1 MKVLVT
7 GSAGHLGEALVRVLQ
22 AQRGIEVVGL
32 DIKHSP
38 FTTAVGSITDA
49 RFVDDYMRNVEVV
62 YHTAT
67 LHKPHIE
74 THSKQA
80 FIDTNISGTL
90 VLLEAATTRGVGR
103 FVLTSTTSVFG
114 DAMRPAAG
122 EPAAWVTEQTQ
133 PRPKNIYGVTK
144 LTAEALCHLFHRE
157 KGLNCLVLRTARF
170 FPEEDDD
177 RLRRTQFS
185 DANLKANEFLYRRVD
200 IEDVVKAH
208 LRAAERA
215 SELGFGRYIIS
226 ATTPFHP
233 HDMALLNTNAPQ
245 VVEQRVPSFVP
256 VYHERG
262 WRMFEQIDRV
272 YVNESARRHLG
283 WTPAYGFST
292 VLARHQAG
300 LSPVSELAAAVGSK
314 GYHDE
319 VFRDGP
325 YPVSE

>member
-1 MKVLVT
+1 MTIIIHFHRSAYRNFKQYYLQQVCRGLRRAFPKVSQLPT
-7 GSAGHLGEALVRVLQ
+7 LCG
-22 AQRGIEVVGL
+22 
-32 DIKHSP
+32 
-38 FTTAVGSITDA
+38 TDA
-49 RFVDDYMRNVEVV
+49 LGAEPV
-62 YHTAT
+62 T
-67 LHKPHIE
+67 LHKPHVE

-80 FIDTNISGTL
+80 FIDTNLSGTL
-90 VLLEAATTRGVGR
+90 TLLEAAASSGVGS
-103 FVLTSTTSVFG
+103 FIFTSTTSVFG
-114 DAMRPAAG
+114 NAMRPAAG
-122 EPAAWVTEQTQ
+122 APAAWVTEQTQ

-144 LTAEALCHLFHRE
+144 LAAEALCHLFHRE
-157 KGLNCLVLRTARF
+157 KGLNCIVLRTARF

-177 RLRRTQFS
+177 RTRRTQFS

-208 LRAAERA
+208 LLAAEKA

-226 ATTPFHP
+226 ATTPFYP
-233 HDMALLNTNAPQ
+233 HDMDLLNTNALQ
-245 VVEQRVPSFVP
+245 VVERRVPNFVP

-262 WRMFEQIDRV
+262 WQMFERIDRV

-283 WTPAYGFST
+283 WMPACDFST

-300 LSPVSELAAAVGSK
+300 LSPISELATAVGSK